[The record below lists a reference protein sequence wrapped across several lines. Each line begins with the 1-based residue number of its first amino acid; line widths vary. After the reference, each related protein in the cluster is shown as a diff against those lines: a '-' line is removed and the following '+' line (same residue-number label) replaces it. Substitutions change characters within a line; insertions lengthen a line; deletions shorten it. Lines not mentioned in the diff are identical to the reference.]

1 MLKMR
6 DLRPDDRDKIRRWR
20 NKPSVGLHQFTDHY
34 IGVEEHERWFARVM
48 NDPTVRYW
56 VINWDGED
64 VGIANLYDINRQH
77 QRCYWAFY
85 IAEERF
91 RGRGIGSLV
100 EYFVLEHV
108 FENLK
113 LNKLCGEVLASNPA
127 VTKMHQ
133 RFAFREE
140 GYFRGHVIKNGQP
153 ADVHAMAVLREEW
166 VEREPSIKK
175 QLSEMKLLGC
185 DSVEVA
191 AQARAVS

>member
-1 MLKMR
+1 MR

-20 NKPSVGLHQFTDHY
+20 NKPGVGLHQFTDHY
-34 IGVEEHERWFARVM
+34 IGVEEHERWFARMM

-56 VINWDGED
+56 VITWSGED
-64 VGIANLYDINRQH
+64 VGIADLYDINPRH

-85 IAEERF
+85 IAEEGF

-108 FENLK
+108 FETLK
-113 LNKLCGEVLASNPA
+113 LNKLCCEVLASNPA
-127 VTKMHQ
+127 VTKMHE

-140 GYFRGHVIKNGQP
+140 GYLRGHVIKHGEP

-166 VEREPSIKK
+166 VERRPSIQK
-175 QLSEMKLLGC
+175 LLTGMKLLAP
-185 DSVEVA
+185 DAVQVA
-191 AQARAVS
+191 TAAGRGAS

>member
-1 MLKMR
+1 VVEMR
-6 DLRPDDRDKIRRWR
+6 DLRPDDREKIRRWR
-20 NKPSVGLHQFTDHY
+20 NKPNVGLHQFTDHY
-34 IGVEEHERWFARVM
+34 IGVEEHERWFARVIS
-48 NDPTVRYW
+48 DPTVRYW
-56 VINWDGED
+56 VITWNGKD
-64 VGIANLYDINRQH
+64 VGIASLYHIDRRH

-113 LNKLCGEVLASNPA
+113 LNKLCCEVLASNPA

-153 ADVHAMAVLREEW
+153 ADVHAMAILREEW
-166 VEREPSIKK
+166 AGRRPSIQK
-175 QLSEMKLLGC
+175 LLTEMKLLGP
-185 DSVEVA
+185 EPAQVA
-191 AQARAVS
+191 APARGAA